1 MKIEGPLWIESKPKE
16 GTFVGGTLYNQFVS
30 FDHKEMDYECPH
42 HAAEVM
48 TAMLTPQDVETI
60 GDKDPSSL
68 FATIGTIPWSSM
80 PDYLQEA
87 LSDLNAFGEDTIV
100 ARRHWVLD
108 GDDFVAIVVQGC
120 EE

>member
-1 MKIEGPLWIESKPKE
+1 MKIEGPIWIESKPSE
-16 GTFVGGTLYNQFVS
+16 GSLAGATLYNQFVS
-30 FDHKEMDYECPH
+30 YSNEEMDYECPH

-48 TAMLTPQDVETI
+48 NALLTPQDVEMI

-68 FATIGTIPWSSM
+68 FATIGTAPWRFV
-80 PDYLQEA
+80 PDYLQET
-87 LSDLNAFGEDTIV
+87 LSDLNVFGEDTIV

-108 GDDFVAIVVQGC
+108 GDELFPVVIGES

>member
-1 MKIEGPLWIESKPKE
+1 MKIEGPIWIESKPNE
-16 GTFVGGTLYNQFVS
+16 GSLAGTTLYNQFVS
-30 FDHKEMDYECPH
+30 YSNKEMDYECPH

-48 TAMLTPQDVETI
+48 NVLLTAQDVEMI

-68 FATIGTIPWSSM
+68 FATIGTAPWSFV

-108 GDDFVAIVVQGC
+108 GDELFPVVIG
-120 EE
+120 ENEG

>member
-16 GTFVGGTLYNQFVS
+16 GSLVGTTLYNQFIS
-30 FDHKEMDYECPH
+30 FDNKEMDYECPH
-42 HAAEVM
+42 RAAEVM
-48 TAMLTPQDVETI
+48 NALLTPQDVEMI

-68 FATIGTIPWSSM
+68 FATIGTAPWRFM
-80 PDYLQEA
+80 PDYLQET

-108 GDDFVAIVVQGC
+108 GDELFPVVIGES